1 MCLAEVEAA
10 TAAAMIQ
17 GRGEQGAVPRRV
29 VLRLRHLQ
37 MMVAARATE
46 VARTAAVA
54 VEASDVTQEIAGR
67 LLRWTGD
74 PRPAS
79 LALRTQVLVVV

>member
-17 GRGEQGAVPRRV
+17 GKGGQEV
-29 VLRLRHLQ
+29 VLCRVALKLRRLQ
-37 MMVAARATE
+37 VMVVARATE

-54 VEASDVTQEIAGR
+54 VEAGDVTEEIAGR
-67 LLRWTGD
+67 LLRWMGG
-74 PRPAS
+74 PRLTS
-79 LALRTQVLVVV
+79 LALQTRVLVVV